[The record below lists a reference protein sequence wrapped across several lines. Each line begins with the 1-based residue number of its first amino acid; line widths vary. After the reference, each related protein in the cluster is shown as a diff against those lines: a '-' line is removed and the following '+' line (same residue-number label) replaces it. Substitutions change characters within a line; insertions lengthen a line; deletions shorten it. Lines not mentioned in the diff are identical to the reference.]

1 MNLNEASQLG
11 LTALAEK
18 NLKRSLPQHGGQA
31 HLLDLSSNDYLCLSQ
46 HPEVVQAGI
55 ECALQFGA
63 GATGS
68 RLLSGNLGCFEALE
82 NQVAQFKNMPAA
94 LVFSSGYQA
103 NSSGLA
109 ALLGKALWGVEP
121 VVFTDRLNHASLH
134 HACQL
139 AGVRQI
145 RFRHNDMLHLRECL
159 QKTESR
165 QAPRI
170 IVTETVFGMD
180 GDVLPIVELAQ
191 LAHEFNATVYLDEAH
206 ATGLWGPQG
215 RGLGSLVGSPAIDQL
230 KAQGQW
236 VVMGTFSK
244 AVGVSGAYIA
254 CSAVF
259 KDYLLNRCTGF
270 VYSTAP
276 SPFVVG
282 AVQKALKL
290 IPALEK
296 ERLALHSQSA
306 HFRSMVQGMGFD
318 TGASSTQ
325 IVPLVLGQ
333 VSHTLSLKEHLQEQ
347 AIVVSAIR
355 PPTVAHNTSR
365 IRLTFNTSHNLQ
377 TLERIAQAL
386 GTWRKN
392 KT

>member
-1 MNLNEASQLG
+1 
-11 LTALAEK
+11 
-18 NLKRSLPQHGGQA
+18 
-31 HLLDLSSNDYLCLSQ
+31 
-46 HPEVVQAGI
+46 
-55 ECALQFGA
+55 
-63 GATGS
+63 
-68 RLLSGNLGCFEALE
+68 
-82 NQVAQFKNMPAA
+82 
-94 LVFSSGYQA
+94 
-103 NSSGLA
+103 
-109 ALLGKALWGVEP
+109 
-121 VVFTDRLNHASLH
+121 
-134 HACQL
+134 
-139 AGVRQI
+139 
-145 RFRHNDMLHLRECL
+145 
-159 QKTESR
+159 
-165 QAPRI
+165 
-170 IVTETVFGMD
+170 
-180 GDVLPIVELAQ
+180 
-191 LAHEFNATVYLDEAH
+191 
-206 ATGLWGPQG
+206 
-215 RGLGSLVGSPAIDQL
+215 
-230 KAQGQW
+230 
-236 VVMGTFSK
+236 MGTFSK